1 MNFGEFYNLT
11 ESEKDGV
18 FANVSKRLDDLE
30 KRIDSAAKP
39 GDVPKYTCVPS
50 QSEENDILII
60 IDVEKGTMAGRLN
73 TRGRLISHPLVYGD
87 KVAFA
92 IQREVGGRSDRL
104 GVIHLLPSG
113 QVHNQFRITGD
124 AAEGTKTNPI
134 FRKEEDTENIWNK
147 EVEKW
152 IDSLDADDPDIIAL
166 RSLIM
171 GSAEVPTQQKEP
183 TQDATTEP
191 EVSTA
196 TAEPE
201 FGQSITRTAD
211 MSPRQEVPTWAQA
224 ARADLARKNIVTT
237 SPQVPTSQPVQRKS
251 SPAAERIK
259 KIRQL
264 GS

>member
-134 FRKEEDTENIWNK
+134 FRREEDTDKIWSQELDQWLN
-147 EVEKW
+147 
-152 IDSLDADDPDIIAL
+152 SLDENDPDIIRL

-171 GSAEVPTQQKEP
+171 LDQDTEQSQQVTPEPDQQPAQDVKQPEYSEPVAGTATMKPKEVPTRQQP
-183 TQDATTEP
+183 
-191 EVSTA
+191 
-196 TAEPE
+196 
-201 FGQSITRTAD
+201 
-211 MSPRQEVPTWAQA
+211 
-224 ARADLARKNIVTT
+224 ARADIANKAKKQVTT
-237 SPQVPTSQPVQRKS
+237 TAPVQSKT
-251 SPAAERIK
+251 SPAIERM
-259 KIRQL
+259 RRFRRL
-264 GS
+264 F

>member
-92 IQREVGGRSDRL
+92 IQRVCIGHQTLQIDLKMVCCVLVVQLRTHITP
-104 GVIHLLPSG
+104 VCPS
-113 QVHNQFRITGD
+113 
-124 AAEGTKTNPI
+124 
-134 FRKEEDTENIWNK
+134 
-147 EVEKW
+147 
-152 IDSLDADDPDIIAL
+152 
-166 RSLIM
+166 
-171 GSAEVPTQQKEP
+171 
-183 TQDATTEP
+183 
-191 EVSTA
+191 
-196 TAEPE
+196 
-201 FGQSITRTAD
+201 
-211 MSPRQEVPTWAQA
+211 
-224 ARADLARKNIVTT
+224 
-237 SPQVPTSQPVQRKS
+237 
-251 SPAAERIK
+251 
-259 KIRQL
+259 
-264 GS
+264 

>member
-73 TRGRLISHPLVYGD
+73 TRGRLISHPLVYGN

-134 FRKEEDTENIWNK
+134 FRREEDTDKIWSQELDQWLNGLDEN
-147 EVEKW
+147 
-152 IDSLDADDPDIIAL
+152 DPDIIRL

-171 GSAEVPTQQKEP
+171 LDQDTEQSQPVTPEPAQQP
-183 TQDATTEP
+183 AQDANQ
-191 EVSTA
+191 
-196 TAEPE
+196 PE
-201 FGQSITRTAD
+201 FGKSITRTAD
-211 MSPRQEVPTWAQA
+211 MSPRQEVPTWQQA
-224 ARADLARKNIVTT
+224 ARADLASKAKKQVTT
-237 SPQVPTSQPVQRKS
+237 TAPVQSKS
-251 SPAAERIK
+251 SPAIERM
-259 KIRQL
+259 RRFRRL
-264 GS
+264 F